1 MSQKSDKLDEIT
13 QEIKRML
20 STLKYGS
27 ITLVVQDG
35 EVVQIERNEKKRIR

>member
-1 MSQKSDKLDEIT
+1 MGKNSDKTDEIT
-13 QEIKRML
+13 KEIKQML

-35 EVVQIERNEKKRIR
+35 EVVQIEKHEKKRIR